1 MFKSLILN
9 PTENIT
15 MDIKDDFELLEGFYV
30 ADEVRDINN
39 KIIFAGRNDYTK
51 KLIKMKKH
59 WCNILNASDVHVVLK
74 GI

>member
-51 KLIKMKKH
+51 
-59 WCNILNASDVHVVLK
+59 N
-74 GI
+74 